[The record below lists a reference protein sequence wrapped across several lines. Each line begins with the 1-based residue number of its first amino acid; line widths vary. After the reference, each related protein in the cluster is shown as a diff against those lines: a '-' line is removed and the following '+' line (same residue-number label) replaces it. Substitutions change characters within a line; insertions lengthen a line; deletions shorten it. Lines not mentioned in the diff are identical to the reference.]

1 MFSLAG
7 RLPSEP
13 SADGLP
19 SLFGALRRYFAT
31 VRLPANVHAGLLVH
45 APSPAG
51 PLSSLLGRCQ
61 GLRPRR
67 VQWMLAISH
76 PPVLPSAKENCVGTL
91 ISEHFAAQWLA
102 CMCLCQRFTCSLATA
117 RARLD
122 G

>member
-13 SADGLP
+13 SAHDLP
-19 SLFGALRRYFAT
+19 SVHTLPRSFAT

-51 PLSSLLGRCQ
+51 PLAFTSRALTGSHGSRSRSFHACQ

-67 VQWMLAISH
+67 VPWLLACSL
-76 PPVLPSAKENCVGTL
+76 PPVLPTTIRNCVGTL
-91 ISEHFAAQWLA
+91 ISEHFAAQW
-102 CMCLCQRFTCSLATA
+102 
-117 RARLD
+117 
-122 G
+122 